1 MGLKRHKVTVSSGF
15 YLILVFAALL
25 FPLQWVVA
33 WLVASMI
40 HECGH
45 LIALRIC
52 NVSWNGVKILPYG
65 FRIEADTL
73 TPFVEVICAAAGP
86 IIGLVPLVFARVVPR
101 IAVCAMIQSVCNLL
115 PLSSLDGSRVISGI
129 AHTILSDQKAERVS
143 LYAERA
149 VLFFIGVG
157 AVCMTIVGTCGV
169 FSLSVLALVLIKT
182 GKIKF
187 SCKRSGLRV
196 Q

>member
-1 MGLKRHKVTVSSGF
+1 MDLKRYKITVSSGF
-15 YLILVFAALL
+15 YLLIVIAALV
-25 FPLQWVVA
+25 FPLQWVLA
-33 WLVASMI
+33 WLTASMI

-52 NVSWNGVKILPYG
+52 NVSWTGVKILPYG

-73 TPFVEVICAAAGP
+73 TPLAEVICAAAGP

-115 PLSSLDGSRVISGI
+115 PLSSLDGSRVVSGI
-129 AHTILSDQKAERVS
+129 SHTILSDQNATRVS
-143 LYAERA
+143 LYIEWTA
-149 VLFFIGVG
+149 LIFIGVG

-169 FSLSVLALVLIKT
+169 FPLSLLALVLIKS